1 MSNNTINIALF
12 GFGHVGQG
20 FYHVLKA
27 NQTKPLTIIGIAVKN
42 KEKVRPIQ
50 DLPYH
55 FDYKTLLAQSDINII
70 VEATDDIDAAWH
82 IVKEGLLRK
91 IPVVT
96 ANKKLLA
103 SKLEDILRLSISTGT
118 PIYYESAAA
127 ASIPIFQT
135 IDRYYNFEKL
145 NEISGIV
152 NGTTNY
158 ILSNMAERNIE
169 FSTVLLEAQ
178 EKGYAESNPSSDI
191 DGWDATYKAVLLTA
205 HAFGDIF
212 QPADIVRYGIR
223 FINSEDVAYAQ
234 RLGKKIRLI
243 FKAQRVF
250 EQTSVVVL
258 PTLVDDDSP
267 FYHVSDAYNA
277 ILIQLADSGEQL
289 LTGKGAGSLP
299 TGATILKDVF
309 QALQGYRYQNT
320 KLKVLA
326 TVPHKPLIELELVLR
341 ISSAMP
347 LTLWPEI
354 NIEEVE
360 HIGQEQRV
368 RGWIHAEAIKK
379 YAASWEEKQVSV
391 LSTGKTRATEFYKK
405 IPDLKIQKVT
415 L

>member
-1 MSNNTINIALF
+1 
-12 GFGHVGQG
+12 
-20 FYHVLKA
+20 
-27 NQTKPLTIIGIAVKN
+27 
-42 KEKVRPIQ
+42 
-50 DLPYH
+50 
-55 FDYKTLLAQSDINII
+55 LAKSDIHII
-70 VEATDDIDAAWH
+70 VEATNDVDAAWH

-103 SKLEDILRLSISTGT
+103 NKLEDILRLRITTGT

-145 NEISGIV
+145 HELSGIV

-169 FSTVLLEAQ
+169 FATVLLEAQ

-205 HAFGDIF
+205 HAFGDIL

-223 FINSEDVAYAQ
+223 FITSADVAYAKQ
-234 RLGKKIRLI
+234 LGKKIRLV
-243 FKAQRVF
+243 FKAQKVF

-258 PTLVDDDSP
+258 PTLVDENSA

-277 ILIQLADSGEQL
+277 ILVQLADSGEQL

-309 QALQGYRYQNT
+309 QALEGFTTKNN

-326 TVPHKPLIELELVLR
+326 TILHKPLIELELVLR
-341 ISSAMP
+341 VSSAIS

-354 NIEEVE
+354 KIERVE
-360 HIGQEQRV
+360 NIGQEQRIH
-368 RGWIHAEAIKK
+368 GWIHAEAFRK
-379 YAASWEEKQVSV
+379 YAPSWEEKHVSV
-391 LSTGKTRATEFYKK
+391 LSTGKTRATEFYQK
-405 IPDLKIQKVT
+405 IPDLKNQKVT